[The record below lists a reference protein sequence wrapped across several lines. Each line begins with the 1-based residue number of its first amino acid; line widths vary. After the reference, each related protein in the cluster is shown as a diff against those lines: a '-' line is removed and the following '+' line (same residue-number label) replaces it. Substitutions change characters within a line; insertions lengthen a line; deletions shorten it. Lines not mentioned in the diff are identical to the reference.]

1 MIIDEKK
8 REKLLNAIIYFSN
21 NTRYCGKTKLFKL
34 LFFFDFE
41 HFKEVGRGVTG
52 LTYNAWRMGPVPT
65 KLMNEV
71 EAESDSNDL
80 GSDLSKAVQIKHVS
94 VAGKSNPMMTF
105 NPLVEF
111 NSQIFSKRE
120 LNLLQRIA
128 EENNL
133 LRGEQMVEK
142 THLPTLPWHRVHQ
155 VEGKELAEIPYH
167 YAIADGDVE
176 LLNMLADNKINE
188 EIEN

>member
-71 EAESDSNDL
+71 EAESDSNESE
-80 GSDLSKAVQIKHVS
+80 SDLSKTIEIKYVS
-94 VAGKSNPMMTF
+94 VGKSHPMMTF

-111 NSQIFSKRE
+111 NRQIFSKRE
-120 LNLLQRIA
+120 LKLLERIA
-128 EENNL
+128 EENKL
-133 LRGEQMVEK
+133 LGGEQMVEK
-142 THLPTLPWHRVHQ
+142 THLPTLPWYRVHQ
-155 VEGKELAEIPYH
+155 VEGRELAEIPYH
-167 YAIADGDVE
+167 YAIAEDDME
-176 LLNMLADNKINE
+176 MMEMLADNKINE
-188 EIEN
+188 EMEN